1 MNSYPCLN
9 VDCAI
14 IYRNACLLRRLCLN
28 HHIEPLAVIK
38 GYNGLSPI
46 NSALFAAGFRQFAS
60 SRLAHLAAIKQ
71 QYPLAA
77 TFALRLPMLSE
88 IAQVIAF
95 ADYSFNSE
103 EAVLAALNQE
113 AAACNKTHKIIL
125 MRDLGDLREGV
136 FTTEALLKLALKIEF
151 EFEHLHLAGIASN
164 LTCYGSIIP
173 DTTNLGQLAADA
185 ANIEAAI
192 GRKLEIISGGSTSS
206 LPLVYSDSMPAAIN
220 QLRLGESLIVPCDL
234 IDYWQVDLPGLSNA
248 GLILQAQIIE
258 LNTKPTMPIGQIGV
272 DGLGIAQEYQDKG
285 LRKRALLALGVFD
298 VGDIDKLICL
308 DKGSYILGASS
319 DHLIVDIEDSK
330 IDYQLGDIINFQ
342 LHYKAMLFT
351 TANPLMN
358 IKYINEY

>member
-1 MNSYPCLN
+1 MTSYPCLI
-9 VDCAI
+9 VDCDI
-14 IYRNACLLRRLCLN
+14 IYRNACLLRRLCLDYD
-28 HHIEPLAVIK
+28 IEPLAVIK
-38 GYNGLSPI
+38 GYNGLGPI
-46 NSALFAAGFRQFAS
+46 NAALFAAGFRQFGS

-88 IAQVIAF
+88 VAQIIAF

-113 AAACNKTHKIIL
+113 AAACGKIHKVIL

-136 FTTEALLKLALKIEF
+136 FASQALLKLALKVELEF
-151 EFEHLHLAGIASN
+151 NHLYLAGIATN

-173 DTTNLGQLAADA
+173 DTDNLGQLAADA
-185 ANIEAAI
+185 ASIEAML
-192 GRKLEIISGGSTSS
+192 GRKLEIVSGGSTSS
-206 LPLVYSDSMPAAIN
+206 LPLVYGGQMPAAIN
-220 QLRLGESLIVPCDL
+220 QLRLGESLVVPCDL
-234 IDYWQVDLPGLSNA
+234 MDYWQVNLAGLSNE
-248 GLILQAQIIE
+248 GLLLQAQIIE
-258 LNTKPTMPIGQIGV
+258 LNIKPTLPIGQIGV

-298 VGDIDKLICL
+298 IGDIGKLICL
-308 DKGSYILGASS
+308 DQDSYILGASS

-330 IDYQLGDIINFQ
+330 INYQVGDIIDFQ
-342 LHYKAMLFT
+342 LHYKAMLFA

-358 IKYINEY
+358 IEYKNKI